1 MRNAHRVRMFLY
13 VLVAVILG
21 LGILAQAQEGQPTQ
35 AEMEA
40 MQQQAAELGLP
51 EGTIRLTPCV
61 AGMGEHWANPEDMP
75 HGPIYG
81 VHDGEPV
88 FVEIMPSQE
97 AFENGETWTN
107 VLQPI
112 EGYEIDHVD
121 IEFVEGGHEGY
132 EVNHYDIHAYFLSHE
147 AHLEICPEA
156 ARH

>member
-1 MRNAHRVRMFLY
+1 MRNTTRIRTLWC
-13 VLVAVILG
+13 ILLALT
-21 LGILAQAQEGQPTQ
+21 LGMGVLAQDQEGQPSP
-35 AEMEA
+35 EA
-40 MQQQAAELGLP
+40 MEEMRQQASELGLP

-61 AGMGEHWANPEDMP
+61 PGMGEHWANPDDMP
-75 HGPIYG
+75 LGPIFG
-81 VHDGEPV
+81 VHEGQLT

-97 AFENGETWTN
+97 AFESGESWID

-132 EVNHYDIHAYFLSHE
+132 EVNHYDIHAYFMSHE

-156 ARH
+156 AGH